1 MELLGRAAP
10 GVELRAEQA
19 VESACHLADAAGPGV
34 WSTGAAEDVLDAID
48 TLAEA
53 LGSAGE
59 DVAQALAAVA
69 AATTTARRH
78 LGLTPAAG
86 DEAAIPGTVP
96 GTRSPR
102 RMKRRGLGPGF
113 QGIR

>member
-19 VESACHLADAAGPGV
+19 VESACHLADAADP
-34 WSTGAAEDVLDAID
+34 
-48 TLAEA
+48 
-53 LGSAGE
+53 
-59 DVAQALAAVA
+59 VA
-69 AATTTARRH
+69 
-78 LGLTPAAG
+78 
-86 DEAAIPGTVP
+86 VP

-102 RMKRRGLGPGF
+102 RAKRRGLGPGF